1 MEKMFVPLRYIN
13 DSNKN
18 PAARLSIAPI
28 FKTRISPILSVRFPA
43 KNDADAYKIVK
54 ELQTKPNPVLS
65 MPKSLEKT
73 VEPTAKIAKK
83 LPVVNP

>member
-1 MEKMFVPLRYIN
+1 MCIR
-13 DSNKN
+13 D
-18 PAARLSIAPI
+18 R
-28 FKTRISPILSVRFPA
+28 FKTLISPILSVRFPA